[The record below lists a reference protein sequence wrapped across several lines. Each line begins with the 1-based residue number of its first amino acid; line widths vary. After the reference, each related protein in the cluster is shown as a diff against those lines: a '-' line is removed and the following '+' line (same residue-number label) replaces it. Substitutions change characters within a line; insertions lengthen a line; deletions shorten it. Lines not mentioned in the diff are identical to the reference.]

1 MCGEGRRPVLWTRRA
16 VLTGLAGISLPA
28 AADIGRPLPPDGLRF
43 LDRATEFEVVRLTD
57 PSYTSSLPQ
66 CRGRAFFRKR
76 NAILYCSDREGSRQ
90 AYVMDLKTGVS
101 RRMTAAAALDGTS
114 LHLLPDERSCCYFD
128 GPSMR
133 RTNLGNGR
141 TREVYRVPE
150 GWERATGFSASGD
163 GLHAFLV
170 EKRNATY
177 RIQQVALVK
186 GGVRTV
192 VESGEP
198 LSCPMPRPKR
208 AGVLYR
214 RAADALWL
222 VNYDG
227 QQNRLLRTAPGGSGP
242 AYWSDDGRTVFYL
255 SIPADR
261 RQLIALTEFTPDTNA
276 DALLAPTSQFVDFS
290 PNHDGS
296 VFVGASSSKASPYVL
311 LLLRATRREFTL
323 CEHRASDPSQVA
335 PVFNPDSQQVLFQ
348 SDRDGKPAIYAIRV
362 DRLVEK
368 TED

>member
-1 MCGEGRRPVLWTRRA
+1 MVWTRRSI
-16 VLTGLAGISLPA
+16 LTGLAGINLPA
-28 AADIGRPLPPDGLRF
+28 TAEIGRPLPPDGVRVV
-43 LDRATEFEVVRLTD
+43 DRVTEFEVVRLTD
-57 PSYTSSLPQ
+57 PSYTSFLPQ

-90 AYVMDLKTGVS
+90 AYLMDLKTGLS
-101 RRMTAAAALDGTS
+101 RRLTDATALDGTS
-114 LHLLPDERSCCYFD
+114 LNLLPDERTCCYFD

-133 RTNLGNGR
+133 RTNLGSGR

-150 GWERATGFSASGD
+150 GWERATGFSVSGD
-163 GLHAFLV
+163 GIHAFLV

-177 RIQQVALVK
+177 RIQQVALGK
-186 GGVRTV
+186 GGAQTV

-198 LSCPMPRPKR
+198 LSYPLPRPKR

-214 RAADALWL
+214 RAVDSLWL

-227 QQNRLLRTAPGGSGP
+227 QQNRPLKTAPGRTGT
-242 AYWSDDGRTVFYL
+242 AYWSDDGRTIFYL

-261 RQLIALTEFTPDTNA
+261 RQLIALRELTPDANA

-311 LLLRATRREFTL
+311 LLLRTTRREFTL
-323 CEHRASDPSQVA
+323 CEHRASDPSQVT

-368 TED
+368 TES